1 MPPYLIINVNLVNR
15 GRPRAFES
23 ETDRPYLDNYNFE
36 FTRDYTGSD
45 SLGYIQSAGFGLP
58 VVGAQTEDSKPA

>member
-1 MPPYLIINVNLVNR
+1 MPPYLIININLVNR
-15 GRPRAFES
+15 GRLRAFEG
-23 ETDRPYLDNYNFE
+23 ETDRLYLDNYNFE